1 MAKKKKIEEVVEVYT
16 ESEPMYQP
24 ITETIETNY
33 MPYVVSVMVS
43 RAIPEIDGF
52 KPSHRKL
59 LYTMYKMGL
68 MTGHRTKSANIVG
81 ETMKLNPHGDASIY
95 ETMVRL
101 TRGNE
106 SLLHPFV
113 DSKGSFGK
121 QYSRDMAFAASRYTE
136 AKLDP
141 FCAEIFSGIDKD
153 AVDMMDN
160 YDSTTKEPRLL
171 PTTFP
176 NVLVSPNLGIAVGLA
191 SSICSF
197 NLVEI
202 CDATIAI
209 LKSSRTDTEK
219 LMEIVKAPDFSG
231 GAYVVYEPDQIK
243 KVYETGKGSIKLR
256 AKYAYDAKNNCIEIL
271 EIPYST
277 SIEAILKE
285 LTDMFKEGKLK
296 EITDFRDEIDLS
308 GFKLTID
315 LKKGTD
321 PDALMQKLYKFTPLE
336 DSFACN
342 FNVLINSVPRQ
353 MGIKEILVEWIKFRT
368 ECLRREFTYDLN
380 KKNDRLHLLKGLSK
394 ILLDIDKAVK
404 IVKETEKDEDVV
416 PNLMK
421 GFDID
426 KEQGEY
432 IADIKLRHLNR
443 EYIMN
448 RISDIKRLEEE
459 IAGLK
464 ELLEDELKMKS
475 YIIKQLNEI
484 KKRYGKP
491 RRTEIIQASDIVEFK
506 KEDLI
511 EDYPCTIFLTKEG
524 YFKKITQQSLRGNS
538 EQKLKEGDE
547 LLSTEEVR
555 NKDEVIFFTN
565 KAQVYFAKM
574 SDFEQS
580 KASELGVFVAS
591 QLKFDE
597 DEKPV
602 FMKANPEYKED
613 QNIIFFFENGKAVRV
628 PMSQYATQGSRKK
641 LKKAYSDAS
650 PIVGI
655 IYETSDDYIML
666 LNSDSKAILIRPSLI
681 PIKTTRSSQG
691 TTVFAMNLKKNQII
705 TEVLKDY
712 EERFPDALSR
722 YRKIKIPATGVLL
735 SDKDITTKQIRIEE
749 TARKGKKKNE
759 G

>member
-1 MAKKKKIEEVVEVYT
+1 MAKKKQVEEKETYV

-43 RAIPEIDGF
+43 RAIPEIDGS

-141 FCAEIFSGIDKD
+141 FCTEIFSGIDKN
-153 AVDMMDN
+153 AVEMMDN
-160 YDSTTKEPRLL
+160 YDSTMKEPRLL

-202 CDATIAI
+202 CDATIAL
-209 LKSSRTDTEK
+209 LKSSRVDTDR

-231 GAYVVYEPDQIK
+231 GGYVVYEPDQIRK
-243 KVYETGKGSIKLR
+243 IYETGKGSVKLR
-256 AKYAYDAKNNCIEIL
+256 AKYKYDAKLNCIEIL

-285 LTDMFKEGKLK
+285 ISDMFKAGKLK
-296 EITDFRDEIDLS
+296 EVTDFRDEIDLS

-315 LKKGTD
+315 LKKGAD
-321 PDALMQKLYKFTPLE
+321 PEALMQKLFKFTPLE

-342 FNVLINSVPRQ
+342 FNVLIDSIPRQ
-353 MGIKEILVEWIKFRT
+353 MGIKEILTEWIRFRVG
-368 ECLRREFTYDLN
+368 CLTREFTYELT
-380 KKNDRLHLLKGLSK
+380 KKNDKLHLLLGLSK
-394 ILLDIDKAVK
+394 ILLDIDKAIK
-404 IVKETEKDEDVV
+404 IVKETEKDEMVV
-416 PNLMK
+416 PNLMS
-421 GFDID
+421 GFGID
-426 KEQGEY
+426 KEQAEY

-448 RISDIKRLEEE
+448 RLEDIEKLKGE
-459 IAGLK
+459 IAELK
-464 ELLEDELKMKS
+464 ALLEDEIKMKS

-484 KKRYGKP
+484 KKKYGKP
-491 RRTEIIQASDIVEFK
+491 RKTEIIQSTDIVQFT

-511 EDYPCTIFLTKEG
+511 EDFACSIFLTKEG
-524 YFKKITQQSLRGNS
+524 YLKKITQQSLRGNS
-538 EQKLKEGDE
+538 EQKFKEGDS
-547 LLSTEEVR
+547 LLDECEAR
-555 NKDEVIFFTN
+555 NKDDLIFFTN
-565 KAQVYFAKM
+565 KAQIYFAKV
-574 SDFEQS
+574 SDFELS
-580 KASELGVFVAS
+580 KASELGEYVPKV
-591 QLKFDE
+591 LKFDE
-597 DEKPV
+597 DEKPI
-602 FMKANPEYKED
+602 FMKLNPEYKED
-613 QNIIFFFENGKAVRV
+613 QNVIFFFENGKAVRV
-628 PMSQYATQGSRKK
+628 PMSEYATQGARKK

-650 PIVGI
+650 PIVKV
-655 IYETSDDYIML
+655 IYETSDDYIL
-666 LNSDSKAILIRPSLI
+666 ILNSDSKAILIRPSLI

-691 TTVFAMNLKKNQII
+691 TTIFAMNLKKNQVI
-705 TEVLKDY
+705 TEVLEDY
-712 EERFPDALSR
+712 SERFPDAYSR
-722 YRKIKIPATGVLL
+722 YRKIKIPAVGVLL
-735 SDKDITTKQIRIEE
+735 SDKDITTKQIKIEPKKG
-749 TARKGKKKNE
+749 RK
-759 G
+759 